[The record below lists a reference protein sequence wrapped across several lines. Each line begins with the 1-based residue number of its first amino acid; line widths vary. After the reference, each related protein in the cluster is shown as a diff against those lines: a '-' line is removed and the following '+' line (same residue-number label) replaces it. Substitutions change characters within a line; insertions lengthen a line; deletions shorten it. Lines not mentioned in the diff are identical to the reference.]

1 MSSTHTSS
9 ASGTEASRTA
19 GIPLKFEV
27 TALPVADVDR
37 AKAFY
42 QKLGWR
48 LDIDF
53 EPAPGARGV
62 QFTPPG
68 SPASIQ
74 FGKNLNSMSADAPL
88 QGMLLVVDDID
99 AAREEL
105 IGRGADVEEP
115 WHIEP
120 DKGRVPGHDPEDRS
134 YATRASF
141 ADPDGNTWTLQQ
153 ITERL
158 PGRV

>member
-1 MSSTHTSS
+1 MSTTPADTTTAAETSGVSTVPM
-9 ASGTEASRTA
+9 R
-19 GIPLKFEV
+19 FEV

-53 EPAPGARGV
+53 HPTKDTRGV

-68 SPASIQ
+68 SAASIH
-74 FGKNLNSMSADAPL
+74 FGEGLTTMTQPL
-88 QGMLLVVDDID
+88 QGLLLIVDDID
-99 AAREEL
+99 VARDEL
-105 IGRGADVEEP
+105 IGRGIDVSEVF
-115 WHIEP
+115 HIDP
-120 DKGRVPGHDPEDRS
+120 DRGRVPGRDPQGRS
-134 YATRASF
+134 YFSRASF
-141 ADPDGNTWTLQQ
+141 ADPDGNAWQLQE